1 MFNQSMEKCFR
12 KNHTC
17 LVLAHFANSKNN
29 PGPQLGKWLTRLW
42 CYEEI
47 NQNKNRF
54 LSELVN
60 YSSK

>member
-1 MFNQSMEKCFR
+1 MEKCFR

-42 CYEEI
+42 CYEGVKQKQI
-47 NQNKNRF
+47 
-54 LSELVN
+54 SV
-60 YSSK
+60 